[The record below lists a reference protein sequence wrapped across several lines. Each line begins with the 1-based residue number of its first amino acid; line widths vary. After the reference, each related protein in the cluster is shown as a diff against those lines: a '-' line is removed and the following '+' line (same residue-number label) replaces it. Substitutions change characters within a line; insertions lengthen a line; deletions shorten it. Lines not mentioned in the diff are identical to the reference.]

1 MVKLQE
7 YLLNGGSLDE
17 LNERFLVKHR
27 RHTDYDNLVL
37 FTYGIGCKFDQPFH
51 RECRGIILDQANN
64 WECVSRPYD
73 KFYNIGEPLAA
84 EIDWN
89 TAVVQEKLDGCFEYN
104 QLIQIWDGSS
114 LKIGDIVNKKLTPYV
129 IGKDKNGNLVPSK
142 VIAHKNNGT
151 KTNWVELD
159 VGYLQPY
166 CKLRLSGKIKVTT
179 NHKVFCNNK
188 YIFVSDLKVNDELT
202 SYVKRPDD
210 NIIHVIKSSLLGDGS
225 LCLSKRGS
233 QSSFQEGH
241 KIQHEGYVELLQ
253 KSLGSYSSKK
263 KYRTSGFGS
272 KIVYITSKSDVYL
285 RKLREEWYPN
295 GIKQIP
301 NDLSWMDDFTVAKW
315 YCDDGSLSHSDKQED
330 RVNFATN
337 SFSEED
343 VNRLSEFLEQKYKV
357 DTTVFYSKGWC
368 LRINAGYDDALD
380 SFWNAIAKYIP
391 ECMKY
396 KLPDK
401 YKHIKFIGWPTGNI
415 IKDTIKVKIKSITPI
430 ENKKYFQ
437 SGKCGYDIETETN
450 NYMCGGILVH
460 NSMIQVY
467 KYDNRFHV
475 GTTGT
480 PDAKVPVGDF
490 AYTFENLFYET
501 LQANDLELP
510 DIPEGI
516 TLLYELCTEYNKIV
530 VPHQG
535 LQTYFIIARDTR
547 TGNYIDYEIPSNFK
561 RPRTY
566 SLRNLSEILES
577 LSHFKGIDQE
587 GYVIVDGNY
596 NRVKIK
602 HPEYVT
608 LHHAA
613 TGTTFTSLV
622 ELALKGE
629 VSEAIAYFPHLTE
642 KLNALQSSI
651 EQQCLGIDAH
661 YKLIK
666 DLPSRKDFAM
676 EAIKTDYSSV
686 LFKMKDR
693 NISAREVLLAE
704 RIPNIIDILKLKG

>member
-17 LNERFLVKHR
+17 LTERFLVKHR

-73 KFYNIGEPLAA
+73 KFWNIGEPLAA

-89 TAVVQEKLDGCFEYN
+89 TAVVQEKLDG
-104 QLIQIWDGSS
+104 
-114 LKIGDIVNKKLTPYV
+114 
-129 IGKDKNGNLVPSK
+129 
-142 VIAHKNNGT
+142 
-151 KTNWVELD
+151 
-159 VGYLQPY
+159 
-166 CKLRLSGKIKVTT
+166 
-179 NHKVFCNNK
+179 
-188 YIFVSDLKVNDELT
+188 
-202 SYVKRPDD
+202 
-210 NIIHVIKSSLLGDGS
+210 
-225 LCLSKRGS
+225 
-233 QSSFQEGH
+233 
-241 KIQHEGYVELLQ
+241 
-253 KSLGSYSSKK
+253 
-263 KYRTSGFGS
+263 
-272 KIVYITSKSDVYL
+272 
-285 RKLREEWYPN
+285 
-295 GIKQIP
+295 
-301 NDLSWMDDFTVAKW
+301 
-315 YCDDGSLSHSDKQED
+315 
-330 RVNFATN
+330 
-337 SFSEED
+337 
-343 VNRLSEFLEQKYKV
+343 
-357 DTTVFYSKGWC
+357 
-368 LRINAGYDDALD
+368 
-380 SFWNAIAKYIP
+380 
-391 ECMKY
+391 
-396 KLPDK
+396 
-401 YKHIKFIGWPTGNI
+401 
-415 IKDTIKVKIKSITPI
+415 
-430 ENKKYFQ
+430 
-437 SGKCGYDIETETN
+437 
-450 NYMCGGILVH
+450 
-460 NSMIQVY
+460 SMIQVY
-467 KYDNRFHV
+467 KYNKRFHV

-480 PDAKVPVGDF
+480 PDANVPVGDF

-501 LQANDLELP
+501 LQVNDLELP

-516 TLLYELCTEYNKIV
+516 TLLFELCTEYNKIV

-547 TGNYIDYEIPSNFK
+547 TGNYIDYEVSSNFK

-642 KLNALQSSI
+642 KLNALQLSI